1 MAIVNWLDVQPASGN
16 GNKTVSVTSKTANTG
31 RNARTVILKW
41 KGKAG
46 GVDEV
51 HRTVNQAG
59 KANFVDINDTAT
71 SKQEGQQVTI
81 KGTSN
86 SARLQFS
93 LNDGELPVTL
103 PATYIANS
111 MTTNNGV
118 AISGDPGQYAE
129 YEFSITVTVDKNETT
144 SEMTRG
150 ITVTNE
156 NGQTDTCIL
165 TLAAGA
171 PFLTVTV
178 GDIELG
184 WEEGS
189 SASVEVKSNTEWE
202 VY

>member
-1 MAIVNWLDVQPASGN
+1 MAIVNWLDVQPTSGN
-16 GNKTVSVTSKTANTG
+16 GNKTVSVTAKTSNTG
-31 RNARTVILKW
+31 RNARTVTLKW

-46 GVDEV
+46 GVEEV

-59 KANFVDINDTAT
+59 KANYVDIADTAT

-81 KGTSN
+81 TGSSN
-86 SARLQFS
+86 SARLNFQLGS
-93 LNDGELPVTL
+93 GVLPVTL

-111 MTTNNGV
+111 LVTNNGT

-144 SEMTRG
+144 SEMTRS
-150 ITVTNE
+150 IIVTNE
-156 NGQTDTCIL
+156 NGQTDTCTL

-171 PFLTVTV
+171 PYLTVTV

-184 WEEGS
+184 WEQGS
-189 SASVEVKSNTEWE
+189 TASVEVKSNTDWE
-202 VY
+202 IY